1 MKKRAV
7 AAAVALVAVS
17 AMGACQREP
26 KASLPRSEMKAESMP
41 VTRLASP
48 IADQRTAQEF
58 VLEMENLR
66 AVVAIRELQLKWKYS
81 NPKGFAKDVANGS
94 APAGLD
100 FKMVDDAYRDAYSKG
115 QEACDKYVLG
125 RSTEVRK
132 AVRSY
137 CVVWRGT
144 FGVFTKI
151 RGDFNAT
158 PSGTQYLQAKAELEA
173 AAEE

>member
-1 MKKRAV
+1 MKKLAM
-7 AAAVALVAVS
+7 AAAVALVAVA
-17 AMGACQREP
+17 AMGCQQEP
-26 KASLPRSEMKAESMP
+26 KASLSGSEVKAESAP
-41 VTRLASP
+41 VTKLASLV
-48 IADQRTAQEF
+48 ADQRTAQEF

-81 NPKGFAKDVANGS
+81 NPKGFAKDVANGT

-100 FKMVDDAYRDAYSKG
+100 FKMVDDAYHDAYSKG

-137 CVVWRGT
+137 CVVWRET

-151 RGDFNAT
+151 RGDFSAT
-158 PSGTQYLQAKAELEA
+158 PSGAQYIQAKAELEA

>member
-1 MKKRAV
+1 MKKPAMAAV
-7 AAAVALVAVS
+7 VALVAVA
-17 AMGACQREP
+17 AMGCQQEP
-26 KASLPRSEMKAESMP
+26 KASLPSSEVKAESAP

-48 IADQRTAQEF
+48 IADRRTAQEF

-81 NPKGFAKDVANGS
+81 NPKGFAKDVANGT

-100 FKMVDDAYRDAYSKG
+100 FKMVDDAYHDAYSKG

-125 RSTEVRK
+125 RSTEVRR

-137 CVVWRGT
+137 CVVWRET

-151 RGDFNAT
+151 HGDFNAT
-158 PSGTQYLQAKAELEA
+158 PSGAQYIQAKAELEA